1 MIEYI
6 VYVTALLVFFTINLK
21 ILQALHIERK
31 FEKMKLW
38 EIKTAYFIV
47 ALTVAHLLADMM
59 VRITQFVELI

>member
-6 VYVTALLVFFTINLK
+6 VYVTSLLVFFTINLK
-21 ILQALHIERK
+21 VLQALHIERK

-47 ALTVAHLLADMM
+47 SLTVAHLLSDMM
-59 VRITQFVELI
+59 VRLTQLVDFI